1 MTDLKSPM
9 STEVK
14 AITLLG
20 SAVLLS
26 IGITLFILSGL
37 LWLKILILLAVLISF
52 YFLLTTSLRK
62 VTIDKNHLI
71 LNYRIGR
78 RKIGLNEITEIS
90 RIKIDNL
97 TMTYGSRGI
106 FGYNGD
112 LMESSDA
119 YVNDRKKMLKIRTK
133 EKDYIISIN
142 NPDLMIKL
150 ITENQSSFI
159 PDSPEKMIKNN

>member
-1 MTDLKSPM
+1 MTDFKSPM

-26 IGITLFILSGL
+26 IGTTLFTLSGL
-37 LWLKILILLAVLISF
+37 LWLKILIILAVLISF

-78 RKIGLNEITEIS
+78 RKIDLNEITEIS

-112 LMESSDA
+112 LIESSDA

-133 EKDYIISIN
+133 EKDYIISVN
-142 NPDLMIKL
+142 NPDLMIKR

-159 PDSPEKMIKNN
+159 PDSRDKMIKNN

>member
-1 MTDLKSPM
+1 MTDFKSPM

-37 LWLKILILLAVLISF
+37 LWLKILIILAVLISF

-78 RKIGLNEITEIS
+78 RKIDLNEITEIS

-112 LMESSDA
+112 LIESSDA

-159 PDSPEKMIKNN
+159 PDSREKMIKNN